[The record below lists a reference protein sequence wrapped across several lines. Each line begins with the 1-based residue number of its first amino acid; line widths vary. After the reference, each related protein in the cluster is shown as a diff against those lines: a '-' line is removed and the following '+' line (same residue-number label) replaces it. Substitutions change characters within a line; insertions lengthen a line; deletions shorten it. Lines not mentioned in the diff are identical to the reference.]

1 MHFFFASN
9 SLLFDSVCR
18 HSQRKLETDRFYVAT
33 RIILGD
39 QIIPDEPEPEPE
51 RSGSQHAYSQQLSGR
66 C

>member
-1 MHFFFASN
+1 M
-9 SLLFDSVCR
+9 CR
-18 HSQRKLETDRFYVAT
+18 HFQRKPETDRFYVAT

-39 QIIPDEPEPEPE
+39 QKLPDEPEPEPE